1 MRTPERH
8 WHKMHQ
14 GDIKYTF
21 TCRTKTKPGL
31 QERITIY
38 NEDTFWQGRWDTVL
52 KNGGRMGKEHG
63 K

>member
-1 MRTPERH
+1 
-8 WHKMHQ
+8 MHQ